1 MGRKNRRRK
10 SQYRRKMKTNPK
22 RLLSGNGRAIQDG
35 MKSQIFQ
42 AGGILPQRGDIWF
55 AEFGLHPGTSIQ
67 EGCRPAF
74 ILSNDIGNLHSGI
87 LTVVPLTSRIKKA
100 YLPTHTLVSSC
111 DCPNLEPSM
120 VLGEQVTTISKAALK
135 NYVGRVTE
143 SKVHEIEKAVGTHL
157 GIG

>member
-1 MGRKNRRRK
+1 MGRKNRRKK
-10 SQYRRKMKTNPK
+10 SSYSKKMRVNPK
-22 RLLSGNGRAIQDG
+22 KLITRRTR
-35 MKSQIFQ
+35 QIHNDR
-42 AGGILPQRGDIWF
+42 PQTQHSDLMPRRGDIWF

-74 ILSNDIGNLHSGI
+74 ILSNDIGNLHSDI

-100 YLPTHTLVSSC
+100 YLPTHALVSSC

-143 SKVHEIEKAVGTHL
+143 SKVHEIEKAVGAHL
-157 GIG
+157 GIE